1 MPRRRRGLPR
11 FNREREAANGADSG
25 ENVTRASGK
34 LQVLH
39 IPSWFPTP
47 EWPDNGVS
55 VLDHVRACG
64 IHNESRVLY
73 VHRRHRKGCSPV
85 AVHTH
90 RRAVGNVVDIEY
102 FFPVSLGMALL
113 GGAHGGENGHGRA
126 RSARLRRALVAG
138 PAELLEAALRFSLVA
153 LAGGILIAR
162 HGIPD
167 VLHVHVFQMGP
178 GAVLLS
184 WMLRIPLVVSEHW
197 SALSLGR
204 LSRLDRLQ
212 ARFVYRHA
220 AAILPVSHS
229 MAGAIEDLVPGR
241 PCRIVSNAVDT
252 SVFFHRS
259 NVLAEPAV
267 GTVLVVTRLV
277 PIKSVDTIL
286 QATAILRV
294 KRQDFRVVI
303 AGDGPERARLEDLA
317 RRLDVHTHV
326 QFLGLLPKSEVA
338 RWMRE
343 CSFVVVPSL
352 WETQSVVTL
361 EALCSG
367 KRVVASEVGGLPELV
382 TPGRGVLFRA
392 GAAEELAAKL
402 DLLLDSETGA
412 GDPTLAA
419 ESAATFGLD
428 SVAGQLDAVYRYVA
442 RRPRAPA
449 SVSTQGTTRA
459 TGA

>member
-1 MPRRRRGLPR
+1 MK
-11 FNREREAANGADSG
+11 
-25 ENVTRASGK
+25 RASGK

-47 EWPDNGVS
+47 EWPDNGMS
-55 VLDHVRACG
+55 VLEHVRACG

-73 VHRRHRKGCSPV
+73 VHRRHRKGCSPI
-85 AVHTH
+85 AVRA
-90 RRAVGNVVDIEY
+90 RRGSPCSVIDIEY

-113 GGAHGGENGHGRA
+113 GRGHRGGDGLERA
-126 RSARLRRALVAG
+126 PFARLRRCLVTG
-138 PAELLEAALRFSLVA
+138 PAELLEAALRTALVA
-153 LAGGILIAR
+153 VAGGILTAR
-162 HGIPD
+162 HGRPD
-167 VLHVHVFQMGP
+167 ILHVHVFQIGP

-184 WMLRIPLVVSEHW
+184 RLLRIPLVVTEHW

-204 LSRLDRLQ
+204 LSRFARMQ

-220 AAILPVSHS
+220 AAVLPVSHS
-229 MAGAIEDLVPGR
+229 LAGAIKNLVPGTS
-241 PCRIVSNAVDT
+241 CRVVSNAVDT
-252 SVFFHRS
+252 SLFFCQSRMA
-259 NVLAEPAV
+259 AEPAV
-267 GTVLVVTRLV
+267 GTALVVTRLV
-277 PIKSVDTIL
+277 PIKSVETIL
-286 QATAILRV
+286 QATAILSV

-303 AGDGPERARLEDLA
+303 AGDGPEHTRLEDLA
-317 RRLDVHTHV
+317 RRLDVHKQV
-326 QFLGLLPKSEVA
+326 QFPGLLPKSEVA

-352 WETQSVVTL
+352 WETQSVVAL

-382 TPGRGVLFRA
+382 TLGRGMLFQV

-402 DLLLDSETGA
+402 DLMLDSETKA

-419 ESAATFGLD
+419 ESAATFGLV
-428 SVAGQLDAVYRYVA
+428 SVAGQLDAVYRNVA
-442 RRPRAPA
+442 RRTHEPA
-449 SVSTQGTTRA
+449 SDSVEAAVRT

>member
-1 MPRRRRGLPR
+1 M
-11 FNREREAANGADSG
+11 
-25 ENVTRASGK
+25 
-34 LQVLH
+34 
-39 IPSWFPTP
+39 
-47 EWPDNGVS
+47 S
-55 VLDHVRACG
+55 VLDQVRACET
-64 IHNESRVLY
+64 HNGSRVLY

-85 AVHTH
+85 AVRTH
-90 RRAVGNVVDIEY
+90 RRATGNVVDIEY
-102 FFPVSLGMALL
+102 FFPMSLGIALL
-113 GGAHGGENGHGRA
+113 GGGHGVANGFARA
-126 RSARLRRALVAG
+126 PFARLRRALVAG
-138 PAELLEAALRFSLVA
+138 PAELLEAVLRFSLVT

-162 HGIPD
+162 HGRPD
-167 VLHVHVFQMGP
+167 ILHVHVFQIGP

-184 WMLRIPLVVSEHW
+184 RMLRIPLVVSEHW

-204 LSRLDRLQ
+204 LSRFDRMQ
-212 ARFVYRHA
+212 ARFVFRHA
-220 AAILPVSHS
+220 EAALPVSHS
-229 MAGAIEDLVPGR
+229 LAGAIEALVPGR

-252 SVFFHRS
+252 SVFFRQS
-259 NVLAEPAV
+259 NAVAQPAV

-303 AGDGPERARLEDLA
+303 AGDGLERTRLEDLA

-343 CSFVVVPSL
+343 CSFMVVPSL

-412 GDPTLAA
+412 GDATLAA

-428 SVAGQLDAVYRYVA
+428 SVAGQLDAVYRSVA
-442 RRPRAPA
+442 RRTRETA
-449 SVSTQGTTRA
+449 SASAQGTTRA
-459 TGA
+459 MGA